1 MWMKD
6 GVWKIWRKTG
16 LKKHFKSKIE
26 QRDKIWDWCDAK
38 SMTLLPTPQPTLSS
52 VLKLS
57 TSVWSFS
64 GVRASRQGPSL
75 HSSKAAAAPWQES
88 PPLRASLETFRWR
101 SLIPSPQDLEQ
112 GLHPSHSVHWQS
124 TKWKKYYSWFD
135 SFITNWVHTIPAGHS
150 VVPQACDSE
159 GDPWHTS
166 PPFRAAWST
175 ILIRRCVPPPHV
187 AEQLVHG
194 LHALQVQLTVS
205 GEKGNEDHNV
215 KKTL

>member
-1 MWMKD
+1 M
-6 GVWKIWRKTG
+6 
-16 LKKHFKSKIE
+16 
-26 QRDKIWDWCDAK
+26 QK

-124 TKWKKYYSWFD
+124 TKWKKILWYTIGFD
-135 SFITNWVHTIPAGHS
+135 LCLPSANSSHLFRRVW
-150 VVPQACDSE
+150 
-159 GDPWHTS
+159 TS
-166 PPFRAAWST
+166 SCLGQSLRSYVSCVSPKCCWKPFQSIFWNK
-175 ILIRRCVPPPHV
+175 IWW
-187 AEQLVHG
+187 
-194 LHALQVQLTVS
+194 
-205 GEKGNEDHNV
+205 
-215 KKTL
+215 